1 MVRLVL
7 MVSIL
12 SCDLS
17 GAGSN
22 PVLTPNNPA
31 VAQLELERLTTNQGA
46 TGSNPV
52 GGSNFLAPVV

>member
-1 MVRLVL
+1 